1 MNLEIKFA
9 IGILMLCGLA
19 LTMTQTPNAA
29 FAERVPFAVQ
39 NVTQSI
45 PVPGFEDSFQIAP
58 ILAPREDGKFYTGT
72 LSYTTNVPVE
82 FTTLL
87 PLNQTVQPQGF
98 PVNIPGLN
106 YTVSSPAPQGAE
118 TSDSRSFAASGVV
131 LLYRNP
137 TPFTVSYS
145 LDGELLDPQPPPK

>member
-1 MNLEIKFA
+1 MNLEIKLI
-9 IGILMLCGLA
+9 IGILMLSGFI
-19 LTMTQTPNAA
+19 LTMTMTPNAA
-29 FAERVPFAVQ
+29 FAARVPFAVQ

-45 PVPGFEDSFQIAP
+45 PVPGFEESFQVAP
-58 ILAPREDGKFYTGT
+58 ILPPREDGKLYTGT
-72 LSYTTNVPVE
+72 LSYTTNIPVE
-82 FTTLL
+82 FTTLH

-106 YTVSSPAPQGAE
+106 FTVSGPAPQDAK

-131 LLYRNP
+131 LLLRNP

-145 LDGELLDPQPPPK
+145 LDGELVDPQPPPK

>member
-19 LTMTQTPNAA
+19 LAMTQTPNAA

-98 PVNIPGLN
+98 PVNIPGIN

-118 TSDSRSFAASGVV
+118 TSDNRSFVASGVV

-137 TPFTVSYS
+137 TPFIVSYS
-145 LDGELLDPQPPPK
+145 LDGELVDPQPPPK

>member
-1 MNLEIKFA
+1 MNLEIKFV
-9 IGILMLCGLA
+9 IGILMLSGLT
-19 LTMTQTPNAA
+19 LVMTQTPNSV

-58 ILAPREDGKFYTGT
+58 ILPPREDGKFYTGT
-72 LSYTTNVPVE
+72 LSFTTNVPVE
-82 FTTLL
+82 FTTLHQ
-87 PLNQTVQPQGF
+87 LNQTAQLQGF

-106 YTVSSPAPQGAE
+106 YTVSSPAPQSAE
-118 TSDSRSFAASGVV
+118 TSDNRSFVASGVV

-145 LDGELLDPQPPPK
+145 LDGELVDPQPPPK

>member
-19 LTMTQTPNAA
+19 LAMTQTPKAA

-87 PLNQTVQPQGF
+87 PLNQTVQVQGF

-106 YTVSSPAPQGAE
+106 YTVSAPAPQGAE

>member
-1 MNLEIKFA
+1 MNLEIKIV
-9 IGILMLCGLA
+9 IGILTLSGLA
-19 LTMTQTPNAA
+19 LAVTQTPSTA

-45 PVPGFEDSFQIAP
+45 PVPGFEESFQIAP
-58 ILAPREDGKFYTGT
+58 ILPPREDGRFYTGM

-82 FTTLL
+82 FTTLH
-87 PLNQTVQPQGF
+87 PLNKTTQPQGF

-106 YTVSSPAPQGAE
+106 YTVSAPAPQNAE

-145 LDGELLDPQPPPK
+145 LDGELVDPQPLP

>member
-19 LTMTQTPNAA
+19 LAMAQTPNAA

-82 FTTLL
+82 FTTLH

-106 YTVSSPAPQGAE
+106 YTVSAPAPQGAE
-118 TSDSRSFAASGVV
+118 TSESRSFAASGVV

>member
-1 MNLEIKFA
+1 MNLEIKFV
-9 IGILMLCGLA
+9 IGILMLSGLA
-19 LTMTQTPNAA
+19 IAMTQTPNAA

-58 ILAPREDGKFYTGT
+58 ILPPREDGKFYTGT
-72 LSYTTNVPVE
+72 LSFTTNVPVE
-82 FTTLL
+82 FTTLH

-98 PVNIPGLN
+98 PVNVPGLN
-106 YTVSSPAPQGAE
+106 YTVSAPAPQDAE

-145 LDGELLDPQPPPK
+145 LDGELVDPQPPPK